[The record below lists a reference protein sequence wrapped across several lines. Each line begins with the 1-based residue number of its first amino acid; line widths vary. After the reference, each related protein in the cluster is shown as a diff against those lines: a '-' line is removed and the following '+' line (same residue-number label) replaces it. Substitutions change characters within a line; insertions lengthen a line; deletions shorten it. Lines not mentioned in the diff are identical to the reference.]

1 MLSYSQAIRQVIK
14 QGNYT
19 LLFKAAPYIFAS
31 MAIFNFF
38 LIFADNYTAKGELLP
53 FRIFVIVISAAGIP
67 YFIQNKK
74 VQLKNIIIYETFIAF
89 CIPVCQFITLFDNV
103 SLWYL
108 YSGVIIGGLFY
119 GFLSGLFYMPVA
131 VSPVL
136 YYLSFQIFRFFA
148 PESIS
153 DTINFNLGIFI
164 VIWFSSI
171 ASTAA
176 RIGFDVYYYLRVAL
190 HEQAIQVENVKKLKS
205 SAEQKLLLEKELDKL
220 KSVET
225 LGLYAGGIAHDFN
238 NMLTIIAGQMISL
251 RRTSTD
257 DLEKKS
263 IETIMQA
270 IKKTSN
276 LIKKMLLFTGQY
288 DNNRKVFAL
297 NEIIEST
304 IDLLRHGTD
313 KKINLVNIITDDTA
327 WIHGEPDLFQTS
339 LLNFLFNQLKNTKG
353 NVLSIVLSIADEF
366 RNSSAGNFKSDNII
380 IKRSVILTIDTEL
393 ENIVDW
399 KNSDTFFE
407 LLSVINTMNGKLITI
422 SRSGNEII
430 QINFPLSKKPP
441 QPEHNKTGSPIS
453 KSILVIDDDKMVSKS
468 TEELLLSEGYS
479 VIACNNANDAIRVFR
494 HKHQEIGL
502 VLLDMRMPEISG
514 KDMYYELKKIDTF
527 VRVIIVS
534 GYCSDIDVQEML
546 NDGVLEYIEKP
557 YSEDELCTKVALFL

>member
-1 MLSYSQAIRQVIK
+1 MNPLLHSVFPVANLSRFS
-14 QGNYT
+14 
-19 LLFKAAPYIFAS
+19 
-31 MAIFNFF
+31 
-38 LIFADNYTAKGELLP
+38 
-53 FRIFVIVISAAGIP
+53 
-67 YFIQNKK
+67 
-74 VQLKNIIIYETFIAF
+74 
-89 CIPVCQFITLFDNV
+89 DNV

-119 GFLSGLFYMPVA
+119 GFLSGFFFMPVA

-136 YYLSFQIFRFFA
+136 YYLSFHISRFFV

-238 NMLTIIAGQMISL
+238 NMLTIIAGQMMSL

-257 DLEKKS
+257 DLEKRS

-288 DNNRKVFAL
+288 ENNRKIFAL
-297 NEIIEST
+297 SEIIEST

-313 KKINLVNIITDDTA
+313 KKIEYKNIITDDTA

-339 LLNFLFNQLKNTKG
+339 LINFLLNLLKITKQ
-353 NVLSIVLSIADEF
+353 NIVTIVLSIDDEF
-366 RNSSAGNFKSDNII
+366 RNSSTGNFKSGNVI
-380 IKRSVILTIDTEL
+380 IKRSVTLTIDADLHTTE
-393 ENIVDW
+393 DW
-399 KNSDTFFE
+399 KKSDTFIE
-407 LLSVINTMNGKLITI
+407 LLSVLNSMNGKLITT
-422 SRSGNEII
+422 SGSGNEII

-441 QPEHNKTGSPIS
+441 EPEHNKNGNPVS

-468 TEELLLSEGYS
+468 TEELLLSEGYT
-479 VIACNNANDAIRVFR
+479 VITCNNVSDAIRSFR
-494 HKHQEIGL
+494 QKHQEIGL
-502 VLLDMRMPEISG
+502 VLLDMRMPDMSG
-514 KDMYYELKKIDTF
+514 KELYYELKKIDSF

-546 NDGVLEYIEKP
+546 NDGVLEYVEKP
-557 YSEDELCTKVALFL
+557 YTEDELCAKVALFI